1 LRKLRSDETIRRLYE
16 WQKFS
21 ERVGYQNMNHWMV
34 LMPVLAI
41 KTWAIVMIVVMVLL
55 IAALVGLSIYGKKLQ
70 DKQEES
76 QRQLQAAA
84 QNASFLVI
92 DKKRL
97 KLKDS
102 GLPQIVIDQTPK
114 RFRGQKVPIVKAKIG
129 SQIMSLM
136 CDEKVFEQI
145 PVKKSVKARVSGIY
159 ILEVK
164 GLRTNLE
171 GNTGKRSLRSKL
183 QDKLQSVQAKTK
195 EAMEDD
201 SKSSSKKKASKKSK
215 S

>member
-34 LMPVLAI
+34 LMPVLAV
-41 KTWAIVMIVVMVLL
+41 KTWAVVMIVVMVLL

-92 DKKRL
+92 DKKRM

-195 EAMEDD
+195 EAMEEE

>member
-1 LRKLRSDETIRRLYE
+1 
-16 WQKFS
+16 
-21 ERVGYQNMNHWMV
+21 MV
-34 LMPVLAI
+34 LMPVLAV
-41 KTWAIVMIVVMVLL
+41 KTWAVVMIVVMVLL

-92 DKKRL
+92 DKKRM

-171 GNTGKRSLRSKL
+171 GSTGKRSLRSKL

-195 EAMEDD
+195 EAMEEE

>member
-1 LRKLRSDETIRRLYE
+1 
-16 WQKFS
+16 
-21 ERVGYQNMNHWMV
+21 MNNWIV

-41 KTWAIVMIVVMVLL
+41 KTWAVVMIIVLVAL
-55 IAALVGLSIYGKKLQ
+55 IGALVALSIYGKKLQ
-70 DKQEES
+70 DRQEES
-76 QRQLQAAA
+76 QKQLQAAA

-92 DKKRL
+92 DKKRM

-136 CDEKVFEQI
+136 CDEKIFEQI
-145 PVKKSVKARVSGIY
+145 PVKKSVKAKVSGIY

-164 GLRTNLE
+164 GLRATLE
-171 GNTGKRSLRSKL
+171 SGNKKRSFRSKL
-183 QDKLQSVQAKTK
+183 QDKLVNMQGKAKDAVEK
-195 EAMEDD
+195 
-201 SKSSSKKKASKKSK
+201 SKK
-215 S
+215 

>member
-1 LRKLRSDETIRRLYE
+1 
-16 WQKFS
+16 
-21 ERVGYQNMNHWMV
+21 
-34 LMPVLAI
+34 
-41 KTWAIVMIVVMVLL
+41 
-55 IAALVGLSIYGKKLQ
+55 
-70 DKQEES
+70 
-76 QRQLQAAA
+76 
-84 QNASFLVI
+84 
-92 DKKRL
+92 
-97 KLKDS
+97 
-102 GLPQIVIDQTPK
+102 
-114 RFRGQKVPIVKAKIG
+114 
-129 SQIMSLM
+129 MSLM

-195 EAMEDD
+195 EAMEEE

>member
-1 LRKLRSDETIRRLYE
+1 
-16 WQKFS
+16 
-21 ERVGYQNMNHWMV
+21 MNNSMI
-34 LMPVLAI
+34 LMPVLAV
-41 KTWAIVMIVVMVLL
+41 KVWAVVMIVVVLALIGAL
-55 IAALVGLSIYGKKLQ
+55 IALSIYGKKLQ
-70 DKQEES
+70 DRQDES

-92 DKKRL
+92 DKKRM

-114 RFRGQKVPIVKAKIG
+114 RFRGQKVPIVKVKIG

-136 CDEKVFEQI
+136 CDEKIFEQI

-171 GNTGKRSLRSKL
+171 SGTGKRSLRSRM
-183 QDKLQSVQAKTK
+183 QDKLQKVQAKTK
-195 EAMEDD
+195 EAMQQEDKES
-201 SKSSSKKKASKKSK
+201 SKGKTSSSKSGKKNKR
-215 S
+215 

>member
-1 LRKLRSDETIRRLYE
+1 MDSCGMLQVFKSFVI
-16 WQKFS
+16 FS
-21 ERVGYQNMNHWMV
+21 ERVGYLNMNNWMV
-34 LMPVLAI
+34 FMPVLAVKI
-41 KTWAIVMIVVMVLL
+41 WAVVMIILIVVL
-55 IAALVGLSIYGKKLQ
+55 IGALVALSIYGKKLQ
-70 DKQEES
+70 DRQEES
-76 QRQLQAAA
+76 QKQLQAAA

-136 CDEKVFEQI
+136 CDEKIFEQI

-171 GNTGKRSLRSKL
+171 GATGKRSFRSKM
-183 QDKLQSVQAKTK
+183 QDKLQNLQKKTK
-195 EAMEDD
+195 ETIEQDG
-201 SKSSSKKKASKKSK
+201 KASKKEKSK
-215 S
+215 KTK